1 MEGSNLEFPVL
12 IAQTGP
18 LNGQRWTIGQAIVIG
33 RDGACD
39 VVIPDRQVSRYH
51 ARLQP
56 TDSGVV
62 LEDLGSKNGSFCNG
76 VRINEPQVLQDGDL
90 VQIALAQHFIF
101 LSSDATMPLE
111 GGQPSDEQAQRLHLD
126 LRSRRVWVGRQ
137 ELVPPLSAP
146 QFRLLQTLYE
156 QPDQVI
162 TREELVDSIWEGSQ
176 AEGVSEQALDA
187 LVRRL
192 RERLDLIDPGVNYI
206 VTVRGHGLRL
216 ENPSE
221 YPPFPPSK

>member
-1 MEGSNLEFPVL
+1 MDASNPDFPVL

-18 LNGQRWTIGQAIVIG
+18 LNGQRWIIKKAVVIG
-33 RDGACD
+33 RDAACD

-51 ARLQP
+51 ARLLP
-56 TDSGVV
+56 SPSGVI

-76 VRINEPQVLQDGDL
+76 QRLVEPQVLQDGDL

-111 GGQPSDEQAQRLHLD
+111 GGAPIEEHTQRLQLD
-126 LRSRRVWVGRQ
+126 ERSRRLWVRRQ
-137 ELVPPLSAP
+137 ELIPPLSAP
-146 QFRLLQTLYE
+146 QFRLLQVLYA
-156 QPDQVI
+156 QPDRVVS
-162 TREELVDSIWEGSQ
+162 REELVDAIWGGSQ

-192 RERLDLIDPGVNYI
+192 RERLELVDPGINYI

-216 ENPSE
+216 ENPTD
-221 YPPFPPSK
+221 